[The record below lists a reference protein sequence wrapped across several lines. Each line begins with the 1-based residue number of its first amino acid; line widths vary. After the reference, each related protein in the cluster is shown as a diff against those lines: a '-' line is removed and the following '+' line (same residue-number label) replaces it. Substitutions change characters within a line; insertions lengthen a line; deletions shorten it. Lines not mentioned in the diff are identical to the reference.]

1 MSKKLFLLESDNNL
15 NAQLISYLKKFFDVD
30 LENFDSAENLFKA
43 SVSQQPEVIL
53 FGIDSNSKKLLNWLL
68 LKIVLNTKLIAII
81 SQKEKGYM
89 RISV

>member
-15 NAQLISYLKKFFDVD
+15 NAQLISFKKFFDVD

-53 FGIDSNSKKLLNWLL
+53 FGIDSNFF
-68 LKIVLNTKLIAII
+68 
-81 SQKEKGYM
+81 
-89 RISV
+89 

>member
-43 SVSQQPEVIL
+43 SVSQQPEVIA
-53 FGIDSNSKKLLNWLL
+53 FR
-68 LKIVLNTKLIAII
+68 
-81 SQKEKGYM
+81 Y
-89 RISV
+89 RF